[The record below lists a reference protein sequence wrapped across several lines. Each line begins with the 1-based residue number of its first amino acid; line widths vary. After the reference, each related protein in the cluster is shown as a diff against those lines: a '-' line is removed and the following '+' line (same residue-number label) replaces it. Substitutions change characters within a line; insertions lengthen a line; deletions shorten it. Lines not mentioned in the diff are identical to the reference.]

1 MASLAKTLCWVQELE
16 ISFSSKWD
24 SRDSIQGV
32 GNLKFRMSLF
42 LITGRGVSE
51 FQQQKITCIEIG
63 GLLWAL
69 EYWALLC
76 NLEFSLKVEA
86 FCSSEFKTRG
96 EKR

>member
-32 GNLKFRMSLF
+32 GNFKFSMSLF
-42 LITGRGVSE
+42 LIIGCGVSE
-51 FQQQKITCIEIG
+51 FQQQKKILEIG
-63 GLLWAL
+63 GLLWAP

-76 NLEFSLKVEA
+76 NLEFSI
-86 FCSSEFKTRG
+86 
-96 EKR
+96 